1 MKQLAERIG
10 QLKKEEDIV
19 LFARFYVDENENVA
33 DLVGD
38 YCSMEGI
45 STDSVPLLSA
55 FRKSAQEE
63 KMAALKHFAAVVQKS
78 SKPSRRKKT
87 TLGAQYKFVQ

>member
-33 DLVGD
+33 DSVGD
-38 YCSMEGI
+38 YCSLEGM
-45 STDSVPLLSA
+45 SPDSVPLLSA
-55 FRKSAQEE
+55 SRKSAQEE
-63 KMAALKHFAAVVQKS
+63 KIAALRRFAAVVQKS
-78 SKPSRRKKT
+78 SKPSRRQRT
-87 TLGAQYKFVQ
+87 TLGARDEFVQ

>member
-33 DLVGD
+33 DSVGD
-38 YCSMEGI
+38 SCSLEGM
-45 STDSVPLLSA
+45 SPDSVSLLSA
-55 FRKSAQEE
+55 SRKTAQEE
-63 KMAALKHFAAVVQKS
+63 KIAALRHFAAVVQKS
-78 SKPSRRKKT
+78 SKPSRRERIT
-87 TLGAQYKFVQ
+87 WSARDELVQ

>member
-33 DLVGD
+33 DFVGD
-38 YCSMEGI
+38 SYSIEEL
-45 STDSVPLLSA
+45 SPDSVPLLSA
-55 FRKSAQEE
+55 SRKTAQKE
-63 KMAALKHFAAVVQKS
+63 KMTALRHFAAVVQKS
-78 SKPSRRKKT
+78 SKPSRRERAA
-87 TLGAQYKFVQ
+87 LGAHDEFVQ